1 MRVNPLD
8 DVLQDLK
15 YAARSL
21 SRTPTFTLVAVL
33 SLALGIG
40 ATTTV
45 FSLVDSLLLRPLPV
59 PHPERLVTL
68 EQVSADGVRQY
79 NLSYADADTFGELTG
94 STWSALAATSWA
106 DAYDRSA
113 ETVGDD
119 WRRAETLRVSLVT
132 GDYFQ
137 ALGVRPRAG
146 RALTGQD
153 DSGAASPVAFLADR
167 YWARRFGR
175 SSDAIGRDI
184 QLNGTRFIVV
194 GIAPP
199 DFNGDWVGWPT
210 DVWVPSS
217 SAAAILP
224 AADGDIRTRL
234 QYKVIARL
242 AEGVSVARA
251 QASADAVYGDLQRN
265 PQPLSGVM
273 REARLELVSAARGY
287 SPQRASLAQS
297 LMILAVTVGL
307 ALLVIGANVANL
319 LLVRTAAR
327 DRELAV
333 RISLGATRSRLVR
346 QLLTENLL
354 LTGISAAAGLLLA
367 AWGTDILAGLVRSA
381 PVATIADGAPALELH
396 VALDLRAV
404 SFTLAVSIAAGLLFG
419 LIPALRGSK
428 VLLQP
433 VLQRRNVVAP
443 RLSRRAEPRTL
454 VLVGQIAASTVLLI
468 GTGLF
473 IRSIGALRAEHLGF
487 DKEQVVLVWALPGPT
502 GRRGAELE
510 ALWDS
515 IDDRLTALPGVES
528 VAVSVEGLLGAS
540 PGGGPSIAAA
550 GSTQAPIQVERT
562 MTVSPDFFRTVGQ
575 QLIDGRDFVRQDGE
589 DAPRVTIVSESL
601 ARRVFG
607 VTHAAGRHIRIGGT
621 GDPVEIVGVVSDARH
636 AGPRKAPGPMLYYPP
651 GQNLSRLSRSMCI
664 VVRSP
669 LAEGSLAPALRREL
683 RAIEPALPVLRIDTV
698 EEQLSSV
705 LFQERLIIALAAFF
719 AALAMLLT
727 SLGLYAGLAF
737 ATEQRRREISI
748 RIALGAAPSSVMRSV
763 MRDGT
768 VLVLAGLAIGI
779 PAGIATLRL
788 VSSRLFGVAAAD
800 PLTIVLVAVV
810 LIAIAELA
818 IFAPARRAAS
828 VDPARALRSE

>member
-1 MRVNPLD
+1 MRANPLD

-21 SRTPTFTLVAVL
+21 SKSRTFTLVAVL

-68 EQVSADGVRQY
+68 EQVSTDGVRQY
-79 NLSYADADTFGELTG
+79 NLSYDDTERFGELTG
-94 STWSALAATSWA
+94 NAWSALAATSWA
-106 DAYDRSA
+106 DAYDGSGEA
-113 ETVGDD
+113 AGD

-132 GDYFQ
+132 GEYFQ
-137 ALGVRPRAG
+137 VLGVRPRAG
-146 RALTGQD
+146 RALVSQD
-153 DSGAASPVAFLADR
+153 DTGAAAPVAFIADR

-175 SSDAIGRDI
+175 SGDAIGRDI

-194 GIAPP
+194 GIAPA
-199 DFNGDWVGWPT
+199 DFDGDWVGWPT

-242 AEGVSVARA
+242 AEGVPPTGAL
-251 QASADAVYGDLQRN
+251 ASADAVYRDLQRR

-273 REARLELVSAARGY
+273 SEARLELVSAARGY

-297 LMILAVTVGL
+297 LTILAVTVGL
-307 ALLVIGANVANL
+307 ALLVIGGNVANL
-319 LLVRTAAR
+319 LMVRTAAR

-333 RISLGATRSRLVR
+333 RISLGATRMRLVR
-346 QLLTENLL
+346 QLMTENLL
-354 LTGISAAAGLLLA
+354 LTGVGAAAGLLLA
-367 AWGTDILAGLVRSA
+367 AWGTDILAGLIRSA

-404 SFTLAVSIAAGLLFG
+404 SFTAAIATAAGLLFG
-419 LIPALRGSK
+419 FIPALRGSS
-428 VLLQP
+428 VALQP
-433 VLQRRNVVAP
+433 ILQRRNVVAP

-487 DKEQVVLVWALPGPT
+487 DRQQVLLVWALPGPT
-502 GRRGAELE
+502 GRRGAALE
-510 ALWDS
+510 ALWGS
-515 IDDRLTALPGVES
+515 IDDRLSALPGVDS

-540 PGGGPSIAAA
+540 PGGGPSIAAV
-550 GSTQAPIQVERT
+550 GSTEPPIQVERT

-575 QLIDGRDFVRQDGE
+575 PLLDGREFDRHDGP
-589 DAPRVTIVSESL
+589 DAPPVTIVSESL
-601 ARRVFG
+601 ARRAFG
-607 VTHAAGRHIRIGGT
+607 VTHAAGRHVRIGGA
-621 GDPVEIVGVVSDARH
+621 GGPVEIVGVVSDARH
-636 AGPRKAPGPMLYYPP
+636 AGPRRPAEPMLYYPP
-651 GQNLSRLSRSMCI
+651 GQNVRRLSRSMCI

-669 LAEGSLAPALRREL
+669 LAPGSLAPALRSEL
-683 RAIEPALPVLRIDTV
+683 RAIDPALPVLRIDTV
-698 EEQLSSV
+698 EEQLTSV

-748 RIALGAAPSSVMRSV
+748 RIALGAAPSSVMRAV

-800 PLTIVLVAVV
+800 PLTIVSVAVV
-810 LIAIAELA
+810 LVAIAELA
-818 IFAPARRAAS
+818 IFAPARRAAA
-828 VDPARALRSE
+828 VDPALALRAE

>member
-1 MRVNPLD
+1 MR
-8 DVLQDLK
+8 
-15 YAARSL
+15 
-21 SRTPTFTLVAVL
+21 
-33 SLALGIG
+33 
-40 ATTTV
+40 TTC
-45 FSLVDSLLLRPLPV
+45 
-59 PHPERLVTL
+59 
-68 EQVSADGVRQY
+68 
-79 NLSYADADTFGELTG
+79 
-94 STWSALAATSWA
+94 
-106 DAYDRSA
+106 
-113 ETVGDD
+113 
-119 WRRAETLRVSLVT
+119 RA
-132 GDYFQ
+132 
-137 ALGVRPRAG
+137 
-146 RALTGQD
+146 
-153 DSGAASPVAFLADR
+153 
-167 YWARRFGR
+167 
-175 SSDAIGRDI
+175 
-184 QLNGTRFIVV
+184 
-194 GIAPP
+194 
-199 DFNGDWVGWPT
+199 
-210 DVWVPSS
+210 
-217 SAAAILP
+217 
-224 AADGDIRTRL
+224 
-234 QYKVIARL
+234 
-242 AEGVSVARA
+242 ARA
-251 QASADAVYGDLQRN
+251 QASADAVYRELQRN
-265 PQPLSGVM
+265 PPPLSGVM

-297 LMILAVTVGL
+297 LTILAVTVGL

-333 RISLGATRSRLVR
+333 RISLGATRLRLVR

-354 LTGISAAAGLLLA
+354 LTGVGAAAGLLLA
-367 AWGTDILAGLVRSA
+367 AWGTDLLAGLIRSA

-396 VALDLRAV
+396 VALDLRAI
-404 SFTLAVSIAAGLLFG
+404 SFTAAVSIAAGLLFG
-419 LIPALRGSK
+419 LIPALRGSA

-487 DKEQVVLVWALPGPT
+487 DKQQVVLVWALPGPT
-502 GRRGAELE
+502 GRRGAALE

-515 IDDRLTALPGVES
+515 IDNRLSALPGVES

-540 PGGGPSIAAA
+540 PGGGPSITAA

-562 MTVSPDFFRTVGQ
+562 MTVSPDFFGTVGQ
-575 QLIDGRDFVRQDGE
+575 QLLDGRDFVRQDGA

-601 ARRVFG
+601 ARRAFG
-607 VTHAAGRHIRIGGT
+607 VTHAAGRQILIGGA

-636 AGPRKAPGPMLYYPP
+636 AGPRRPPGPMLYYPP
-651 GQNLSRLSRSMCI
+651 GQNLRRLSRSMCV

-669 LAEGSLAPALRREL
+669 LAAASLAPALRSEL
-683 RAIEPALPVLRIDTV
+683 RAIDPALPVLRIDTV

-748 RIALGAAPSSVMRSV
+748 RIALGAAPSSVMRAV

-768 VLVLAGLAIGI
+768 VLVLAGLAVGI

-800 PLTIVLVAVV
+800 PLTIVSVAVV

-818 IFAPARRAAS
+818 IFAPARRAAA
-828 VDPARALRSE
+828 VDPAQALRAE

>member
-1 MRVNPLD
+1 VRANPLD

-15 YAARSL
+15 YAGRSL
-21 SRTPTFTLVAVL
+21 SKSPTFTLVAVL

-45 FSLVDSLLLRPLPV
+45 FSLVDSLLLRPLPI

-68 EQVSADGVRQY
+68 EQVSTDGVRQY
-79 NLSYADADTFGELTG
+79 NLSYDDAERFGELTG
-94 STWSALAATSWA
+94 NAWSALAATSWA
-106 DAYDRSA
+106 DAYDGSGEA
-113 ETVGDD
+113 AGD

-132 GDYFQ
+132 GEYFQ
-137 ALGVRPRAG
+137 VLGVRPRAG
-146 RALTGQD
+146 RALSGQD
-153 DSGAASPVAFLADR
+153 DTGAAAPVAFIADR

-175 SSDAIGRDI
+175 SGDAIGRDI
-184 QLNGTRFIVV
+184 QLNGTRFTVV
-194 GIAPP
+194 GIAPA
-199 DFNGDWVGWPT
+199 DFDGDWVGWPT

-224 AADGDIRTRL
+224 AYGDIRTRL

-242 AEGVSVARA
+242 AEGVPPTHAL
-251 QASADAVYGDLQRN
+251 ASADAVYRDLQRR

-273 REARLELVSAARGY
+273 SEARLELVSAARGY
-287 SPQRASLAQS
+287 SPQRAALAQS
-297 LMILAVTVGL
+297 LTILAVTVGL
-307 ALLVIGANVANL
+307 ALLVIGGNVANL
-319 LLVRTAAR
+319 LMVRTAAR

-333 RISLGATRSRLVR
+333 RISLGATRMRLVR
-346 QLLTENLL
+346 QLMTENLL
-354 LTGISAAAGLLLA
+354 LTGVGAAAGLLLA
-367 AWGTDILAGLVRSA
+367 AWGTDILAGLIRSA
-381 PVATIADGAPALELH
+381 PVATIADGAPALELQ

-404 SFTLAVSIAAGLLFG
+404 SFTAAIATAAGLLFG
-419 LIPALRGSK
+419 FIPALRGSS
-428 VLLQP
+428 VPLQP
-433 VLQRRNVVAP
+433 ILQRRNVVAP

-487 DKEQVVLVWALPGPT
+487 DRQQVLLVWALPGPT
-502 GRRGAELE
+502 GRRGAALE
-510 ALWDS
+510 ALWGS
-515 IDDRLTALPGVES
+515 IDDRLSALPGVDS

-540 PGGGPSIAAA
+540 PGGGPSIAAV
-550 GSTQAPIQVERT
+550 GSTEPPIQVERT

-575 QLIDGRDFVRQDGE
+575 PLLDGREFDRQDGP
-589 DAPRVTIVSESL
+589 DAPPVTIVSESL
-601 ARRVFG
+601 ARRAFG
-607 VTHAAGRHIRIGGT
+607 VTHAAGRHIRIGGA
-621 GDPVEIVGVVSDARH
+621 GGPVEIVGVVSDARH
-636 AGPRKAPGPMLYYPP
+636 AGPRRPAEPMLYYPP
-651 GQNLSRLSRSMCI
+651 GQNLRRLSRSMCI

-669 LAEGSLAPALRREL
+669 LAPGSLAPALRSEL
-683 RAIEPALPVLRIDTV
+683 RAIDPALPVLRIDTV
-698 EEQLSSV
+698 EEQLTSV

-748 RIALGAAPSSVMRSV
+748 RIALGAAPSSVMRAV

-788 VSSRLFGVAAAD
+788 VSNRLFGVAAAD
-800 PLTIVLVAVV
+800 PLTIVSVAVV

-828 VDPARALRSE
+828 VDPALALRAE

>member
-1 MRVNPLD
+1 VRVNPVD

-59 PHPERLVTL
+59 PQPERLVTL
-68 EQVSADGVRQY
+68 EQVSTDGVRQY
-79 NLSYADADTFGELTG
+79 NLSLADAEKFGELTG
-94 STWSALAATSWA
+94 NTWSALAATSWA
-106 DAYDRSA
+106 DAYDRSG
-113 ETVGDD
+113 ETAAD
-119 WRRAETLRVSLVT
+119 WQRAETLRVSLVT
-132 GDYFQ
+132 GDYFR

-153 DSGAASPVAFLADR
+153 DSGAASPVALVADR

-194 GIAPP
+194 GIAPS

-242 AEGVSVARA
+242 ADGVSAARA
-251 QASADAVYGDLQRN
+251 QASADAVYRDLQRD
-265 PQPLSGVM
+265 PRPLSGVM

-287 SPQRASLAQS
+287 SPQRASLTQS
-297 LMILAVTVGL
+297 LTILAVTVGL

-327 DRELAV
+327 ERELAV
-333 RISLGATRSRLVR
+333 RISLGATRLRLVR

-404 SFTLAVSIAAGLLFG
+404 SFTVIVSIAAGLLFG
-419 LIPALRGSK
+419 LVPALRGSA

-443 RLSRRAEPRTL
+443 RRSRRTEPRAL

-487 DKEQVVLVWALPGPT
+487 DKEEVLLVWALPGPT
-502 GRRGAELE
+502 GRRGPELE
-510 ALWDS
+510 GLWEA

-528 VAVSVEGLLGAS
+528 VALSVEGLLGAS
-540 PGGGPSIAAA
+540 PGGGPSVTAA
-550 GSTQAPIQVERT
+550 GTTMSSIQVERT
-562 MTVSPDFFRTVGQ
+562 MTVSPDFFKTVGQ
-575 QLIDGRDFVRQDGE
+575 QLLDGREFARQDTV
-589 DAPRVTIVSESL
+589 DAPPVTIVSESL

-607 VTHAAGRHIRIGGT
+607 LTHAAGRRIRILGASES
-621 GDPVEIVGVVSDARH
+621 VEIVGVVSDARH
-636 AGPRKAPGPMLYYPP
+636 AGPRRPPGPMLYYPP
-651 GQNLSRLSRSMCI
+651 GQNLRRLSRSMCI

-669 LAEGSLAPALRREL
+669 LAAASLAPALRREL

-779 PAGIATLRL
+779 PAGIAALRL

-828 VDPARALRSE
+828 VDPALALRTE

>member
-1 MRVNPLD
+1 VRVNPLD

-59 PHPERLVTL
+59 PHPESLVTL
-68 EQVSADGVRQY
+68 EQLSTDGVRQY
-79 NLSYADADTFGELTG
+79 NLSYADAEKFGALTG
-94 STWSALAATSWA
+94 NTWSALAATSWA
-106 DAYDRSA
+106 DAYDRSG
-113 ETVGDD
+113 ETAAD
-119 WRRAETLRVSLVT
+119 WQRAETLRVSLVT
-132 GDYFQ
+132 GEYFQ

-153 DSGAASPVAFLADR
+153 DSGAAPPVAFIADR

-194 GIAPP
+194 GIAPS

-224 AADGDIRTRL
+224 ATEGDIRTRL

-242 AEGVSVARA
+242 ADGVSAARA
-251 QASADAVYGDLQRN
+251 QASADAVYRELQRN

-287 SPQRASLAQS
+287 SPQRASLTQS
-297 LMILAVTVGL
+297 LTILAVTVAL

-333 RISLGATRSRLVR
+333 RISLGATRLRLVR

-396 VALDLRAV
+396 VALDLRAI
-404 SFTLAVSIAAGLLFG
+404 SFTLAVSFVAGLLFG

-487 DKEQVVLVWALPGPT
+487 DKEEVVLVWALPGPT
-502 GRRGAELE
+502 GRRGPELE

-515 IDDRLTALPGVES
+515 IDDRLSALPGVES

-540 PGGGPSIAAA
+540 PDGGPSIAT
-550 GSTQAPIQVERT
+550 GSTQPPIQVERT

-575 QLIDGRDFVRQDGE
+575 QLIDGRDFLREDGE

-607 VTHAAGRHIRIGGT
+607 VTHAAGRQIRIGGT

-651 GQNLSRLSRSMCI
+651 GQNLRRLSRSMCI

-669 LAEGSLAPALRREL
+669 LAAGSLAPALRREL

-779 PAGIATLRL
+779 PAGTATLRL

-810 LIAIAELA
+810 LVAIAELA

-828 VDPARALRSE
+828 VDPALALRSE